1 MAFLRTPSFE
11 EYLGTAG
18 FYVELHWQIEFVKLN
33 IANYQR
39 TKERFYKDTGKKERL
54 CYNILAE
61 PKLLPPKY
69 CIHIRH
75 SSLLSFFHCLH
86 EGCINFII
94 SKAFLS
100 KTLVESDSQENCRY
114 FKYIFQYLGGSVV
127 GSVAFLLI

>member
-1 MAFLRTPSFE
+1 M
-11 EYLGTAG
+11 
-18 FYVELHWQIEFVKLN
+18 ELHWQIEFVKLN

-61 PKLLPPKY
+61 PKLLPLKY

-114 FKYIFQYLGGSVV
+114 FKYIFQYLRGSVV